1 MHRDL
6 LISRPSSEFFLR
18 GRDED
23 RMNKTKREAADG
35 IRTHD
40 LLMYRATIGLTNQPL
55 YRAKPR
61 RHRYTRHI
69 AAVPNLSVAIRLS
82 MAGGR

>member
-40 LLMYRATIGLTNQPL
+40 LLIYRAGCLTNQPL